1 MLIIW
6 TDNLSVGMKAFDDD
20 HKRMIGIINELH
32 YLVED
37 GKAGS
42 HVPPDEIEIQLHRLE
57 NYTRYHC
64 ACEEKLLAMTHY
76 PMLAEHKLE
85 HENLIAKI
93 ADMSERFKGGTRPPN
108 AEELMNF
115 AYEWVRDHISTTD
128 KEYAEHLRSF
138 DISPDNIQAS
148 LNPRSK
154 AFSR

>member
-20 HKRMIGIINELH
+20 HKRLIQIINELH
-32 YLVED
+32 YLVQE
-37 GKAGS
+37 GKAEGQI
-42 HVPPDEIEIQLHRLE
+42 PLEEIEIQLHRLE

-64 ACEEKLLAMTHY
+64 ACEEKLLAMTCY
-76 PMLAEHKLE
+76 PKLAEHKLE

-93 ADMSERFKGGTRPPN
+93 ADMSERFKGSTCPSD

-115 AYEWVRDHISTTD
+115 AYEWVRDHISSTD

-138 DISPDNIQAS
+138 DLSPDDF
-148 LNPRSK
+148 RSK
-154 AFSR
+154 LAAGR